1 MEDYIIYLSGEL
13 GTVKALYNAL
23 EAKSFS
29 RFSTMRW
36 CEYGC
41 WFFYFIF
48 LLMKEFKD
56 FWCSFHLGFTSFAVR
71 NYQILYNCVH
81 S

>member
-29 RFSTMRW
+29 RFSTSLAPWGGVNMVV
-36 CEYGC
+36 GFFIL
-41 WFFYFIF
+41 FFYWWKNLKIFGVVFI
-48 LLMKEFKD
+48 
-56 FWCSFHLGFTSFAVR
+56 
-71 NYQILYNCVH
+71 
-81 S
+81 